1 MTPLAGTAGVL
12 ELTREEGRDMVRR
25 EVETKLHTT
34 LEEFEQA
41 YDAGTLDYS
50 QPDVLRISMLLP
62 FAR

>member
-12 ELTREEGRDMVRR
+12 ELTREEGREMVRH

-34 LEEFEQA
+34 LEEFERA
-41 YDAGTLDYS
+41 HDAGTLDYDA
-50 QPDVLRISMLLP
+50 PDVLRISMLLP